1 VRSSKRLVDSPVV
14 ALDSDKYM
22 TASMRRT
29 LKAMGRDAMAGDE
42 AAPDLEINPRHP
54 VIVKLNQLRQN
65 DAALAGLVAE
75 QLNDQARLA
84 SGRLEDPRAMLQR
97 MNTLL
102 SKVVGA

>member
-1 VRSSKRLVDSPVV
+1 
-14 ALDSDKYM
+14 M
-22 TASMRRT
+22 
-29 LKAMGRDAMAGDE
+29 
-42 AAPDLEINPRHP
+42 
-54 VIVKLNQLRQN
+54 KLNQLRQN

-97 MNTLL
+97 MNALL